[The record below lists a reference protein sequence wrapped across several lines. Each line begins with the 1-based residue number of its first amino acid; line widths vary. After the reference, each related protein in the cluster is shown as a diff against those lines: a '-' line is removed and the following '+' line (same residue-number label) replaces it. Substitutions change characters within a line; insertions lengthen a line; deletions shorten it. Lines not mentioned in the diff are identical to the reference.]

1 MWKYGSLFALTLSVL
16 YLGGSANGAELSETS
31 DWKLVWSDE
40 FAGNSLDTAKWTV
53 ESGGNPANNELQYYT
68 PGDNIGLHD
77 GHLTITARLQEYGGR
92 HYTSGRLM
100 TKHKAFWTYGRV
112 EARIK
117 LPYGQ
122 GMWPAFWMLGENI
135 DQVDWPLCG
144 EIDIMEMVGGIG
156 PKDVKRDALILGS
169 LHRPNLAPGHI
180 ISTPKSLTAD
190 HGLAGDGRFSDEFH
204 TFAVEWDAAAIRYL
218 VDGHEYEV
226 IDISSNADGFEVFRR
241 PFFIV
246 LNLAVGGD
254 LPGSP
259 DATTV
264 WPQQMVIDW
273 VRVYQKS
280 R

>member
-1 MWKYGSLFALTLSVL
+1 MRKYLSSLALALPFFLFAVEAPGIEL
-16 YLGGSANGAELSETS
+16 NGTP

-40 FAGNSLDTAKWTV
+40 FNGSALDSSKWTV

-68 PGDNIGLHD
+68 PGDNIELRD
-77 GHLTITARLQEYGGR
+77 GHLTITARQQDYGDR
-92 HYTSGRLM
+92 HYTSSRLM
-100 TKHKAFWTYGRV
+100 TKHKAFWTYGRF

-117 LPYGQ
+117 LPHGQ

-144 EIDIMEMVGGIG
+144 EIDIMEMVGGIA
-156 PKDVKRDALILGS
+156 PKGVDRDALVLGS
-169 LHRPNLAPGHI
+169 LHRPNVATAYDSI
-180 ISTPKSLTAD
+180 PKSLTAD
-190 HGLAGDGRFSDEFH
+190 YVLEGEGKFSDAFH
-204 TFAVEWDAAAIRYL
+204 VFAVEWDAAAIKYS
-218 VDGHEYEV
+218 VDGHVYEA
-226 IDISSNADGFEVFRR
+226 IDISSNSDGFEAFKR

-259 DATTV
+259 DKTTV